1 LDLTNKINWNNIF
14 NYFIFSFIGT
24 IFTIYVVVIGW
35 NAVIASSIA
44 GIIFSIFT
52 ITVHDETRRSWAG
65 FAGSFA
71 GMTSTY
77 LLADQSVNP
86 FSIKFILIALFLS
99 AIVGVLY
106 SVGEIASS
114 IQPGLFFDGYGG
126 RLGTIAFI
134 SVIFF
139 LLFKFFFKSHSFTIF
154 DFYSYNLLND
164 PLFYLT
170 IPSAMVGAMIS
181 MEIKNA
187 VSSLNDNYKVLS
199 VAITGMIGGILIT
212 KIPVYGEEYALAW
225 YTGAFVGMS
234 SYFILMLKRN
244 YFFSGI
250 IAGVFYV
257 VFRGVFTGVGGKL
270 GFISFMAVLT
280 MRLIGICYNV
290 IISLINKNKI
300 SSFSSVNSMSGIT
313 VDDKYAQK
321 LVESIMR
328 AKEAGEDVLSD
339 YRQPIGDFVIGERF
353 DYQSNQNE
361 KNNEIINFKYMNQQ
375 IKEIIEF
382 ITNLGVSKW
391 VYLQKSNKD
400 LIPFSYKNISDE
412 SIAKCVFSMESSFSK
427 ILTRENRIISFSS
440 QGVKQPVFSER
451 FIESDL
457 SNITYLLILP
467 ILETNEIQSIFILM
481 YKNYDANEIKRNMK
495 IINQFYK
502 ETILRE

>member
-1 LDLTNKINWNNIF
+1 MDLTNKINWDNIF

-24 IFTIYVVVIGW
+24 IFTIYVVLIGW
-35 NAVIASSIA
+35 NVVIASSIA
-44 GIIFSIFT
+44 GIIFSIYT
-52 ITVHDETRRSWAG
+52 ITLHDETRRSWAG

-77 LLADQSVNP
+77 LLVDQAVNP

-106 SVGEIASS
+106 SVGEIVSS

-134 SVIFF
+134 SVVFF
-139 LLFKFFFKSHSFTIF
+139 LLLKYLFKSHSFTIF
-154 DFYSYNLLND
+154 DFNSYNLLKD
-164 PLFYLT
+164 PLFYLA

-257 VFRGVFTGVGGKL
+257 IFRGVFTGVGGKL

-280 MRLIGICYNV
+280 MRLIGMGYNL

-300 SSFSSVNSMSGIT
+300 SAFSSENTMSDIT
-313 VDDKYAQK
+313 VDDNYAQK

-328 AKEAGEDVLSD
+328 AKETGEDVLSEST
-339 YRQPIGDFVIGERF
+339 QPIGDFVIGEKF
-353 DYQSNQNE
+353 DYQSTLQE
-361 KNNEIINFKYMNQQ
+361 ENNEIINFEYMNEQ

-391 VYLQKSNKD
+391 VYLQKSHND
-400 LIPFSYKNISDE
+400 LIPISHKNINDE
-412 SIAKCVFSMESSFSK
+412 SIAKCVFSMESSFIK
-427 ILTRENRIISFSS
+427 ILKRENRIISFSN
-440 QGVKQPVFSER
+440 QGVKQPVFSKR
-451 FIESDL
+451 FIENDL
-457 SNITYLLILP
+457 SNISYLLILP
-467 ILETNEIQSIFILM
+467 ILEANEIQSIFILM
-481 YKNYDANEIKRNMK
+481 YKNYKSNEIKRNMNILK
-495 IINQFYK
+495 QYYK
-502 ETILRE
+502 KTILKE